1 MRFAYSVIRIQST
14 PPKQTARMK
23 DMHRFLLHNDEIRD
37 AAEHNLSPG
46 QVGLLAGWGVF
57 STLRVYDGVMF
68 AFERHL
74 ERMRKDAA
82 RIRVPFPSE
91 SEWLE
96 SRLNRL
102 IEANQV
108 SPSQPLNATLR
119 VVIVRNR
126 GGIFEGPGIVRDF
139 DLIAFTVDIVRW
151 PDTVKLGM
159 IPHGRHAASEFSGTK
174 YLSWAE
180 NLTRYERAREQ
191 GLDEVILLNERGEVA
206 ECTSANVFA
215 VDGAGR
221 VWTPPLS
228 CGGLAGVTRAVLLE
242 EIRDLAIAIAE
253 KPLLPADLSAASE
266 VFITSTTRELLP
278 AVSIEGLQIQGG
290 RAVCDRLRQVFS
302 NNVKNYL
309 KLHRNPVYN

>member
-1 MRFAYSVIRIQST
+1 
-14 PPKQTARMK
+14 
-23 DMHRFLLHNDEIRD
+23 MHRFLLHNDEIRD
-37 AAEHNLSPG
+37 ASEHNLSPG

-57 STLRVYDGVMF
+57 STLRIYDGVMF
-68 AFERHL
+68 AFERHW

-91 SEWLE
+91 PEWLE

-108 SPSQPLNATLR
+108 SPAQPLNATLR

-126 GGIFEGPGIVRDF
+126 GGIFEGPGIARDF
-139 DLIAFTVDIVRW
+139 DLIAFTVDMVRW

-206 ECTSANVFA
+206 ECTSANVFT
-215 VDGAGR
+215 VDGEGR

-228 CGGLAGVTRAVLLE
+228 SGGLAGVTRAVLIDETRGLGLP
-242 EIRDLAIAIAE
+242 IGE
-253 KPLLPADLSAASE
+253 KPLLPEDLSSASE

-278 AVSIEGLQIQGG
+278 ALSIEGLHVQGG

-302 NNVKNYL
+302 ASVKNYL
-309 KLHRNPVYN
+309 KLRRNPVYN